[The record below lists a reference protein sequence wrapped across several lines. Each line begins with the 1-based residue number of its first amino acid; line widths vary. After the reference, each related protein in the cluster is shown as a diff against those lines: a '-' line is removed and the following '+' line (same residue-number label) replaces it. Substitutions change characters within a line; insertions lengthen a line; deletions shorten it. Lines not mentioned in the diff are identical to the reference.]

1 MRHRQRT
8 PFWLWMNLLSLD
20 APLVALVWQDFL
32 TRCYPSML
40 RPAGRW
46 TLGLTVWAIY
56 LADHLIDL
64 RSAEPTSIHGL
75 FYRRHQRLARGVLI
89 ALVGAATLISA
100 FWLRHSVFMNGL
112 LVGAAVCLYLGI
124 FAAARVHGPWKSRA
138 AAILFTAGVFLVAWT
153 GTAQPAQNLGWPAA
167 VFCAL
172 CWGNLTLIRHW
183 SQQRNTVGAGIAMLG
198 VATICVLA
206 GRSPWYSAAA
216 LSASAMALLA
226 LEGHRFATHT
236 RRVLA
241 DALLLSPLL
250 FLWR

>member
-1 MRHRQRT
+1 MKDRTRT
-8 PFWLWMNLLSLD
+8 PVWLWMNLLSLD

-46 TLGLTVWAIY
+46 MLGLTVWAIY

-64 RSAEPTSIHGL
+64 HSAPTGSIYTS
-75 FYRRHQRLARGVLI
+75 FYRRHRRLALGLLVTLIGADTLI
-89 ALVGAATLISA
+89 ATL
-100 FWLRHSVFMNGL
+100 WLRHSVLLNGL
-112 LVGAAVCLYLGI
+112 IVGAAVGLYLCI
-124 FAAARVHGPWKSRA
+124 FAAANVRGPWKSRA
-138 AAILFTAGVFLVAWT
+138 AALLFTAGVFLVAWT
-153 GTAQPAQNLGWPAA
+153 GTSQPAQSLGWPAA

-183 SQQRNTVGAGIAMLG
+183 SQQRNTVASGLAMLG
-198 VATICVLA
+198 VAALCVLA
-206 GRSPWYSAAA
+206 GHSPWYSAAA
-216 LSASAMALLA
+216 VSASAMALLA
-226 LEGHRFATHT
+226 IEGHRFTAHT